1 MPSLQSSLDC
11 LGDSPKE
18 RRNGEENNNS
28 NGLNGPQQIQISLFL
43 MDDGYH
49 EADSS

>member
-11 LGDSPKE
+11 LGGSPKKWG
-18 RRNGEENNNS
+18 NGEENNDS
-28 NGLNGPQQIQISLFL
+28 NELNEPQQIQISLFL